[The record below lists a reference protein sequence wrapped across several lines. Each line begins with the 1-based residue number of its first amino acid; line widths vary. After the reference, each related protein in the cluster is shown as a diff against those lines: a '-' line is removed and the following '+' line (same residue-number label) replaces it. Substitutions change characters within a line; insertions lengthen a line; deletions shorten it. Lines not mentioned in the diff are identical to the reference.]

1 MDLLQ
6 SNMTQSDPAYCSFIQ
21 ALIQLACLCAS
32 SPPHH
37 VPNNVFMCYSIDAK
51 EREKNLVSQDLCLC
65 RDLMILRETEPS
77 SVFLY
82 DNYTQT

>member
-1 MDLLQ
+1 
-6 SNMTQSDPAYCSFIQ
+6 
-21 ALIQLACLCAS
+21 
-32 SPPHH
+32 
-37 VPNNVFMCYSIDAK
+37 MCYSIDAK
-51 EREKNLVSQDLCLC
+51 EREKNLVS